1 MRGFKE
7 FVIEEIYD
15 AEEYSRLLGSYMIP
29 FSEKMWQRI
38 TGDEHLTMY
47 GIHVTNLEGLEIILK
62 RVLGRKK
69 SLPVMDDVAKPWIDN
84 LVKGLGVVTD
94 GGVILICQG
103 TVIARFG
110 EDIGSHRDKQGRR
123 WVDITYAADRE
134 TGDAFKIAMADHQTK
149 IYEKIIL
156 AQDENPEEQLK
167 YGTEVPEG
175 EGYDGPE
182 DYWRS
187 NDVWAFESI
196 FDMGNGREK
205 RAAFVMYMDA
215 IETEL
220 KNPKWK
226 DMLAKLFTFGSQRL
240 DKVSGTYSGRQMWN
254 EMFMI
259 DTRILKAMIIV
270 DSKGVNLPLRFI
282 DDPKSPFPKIA
293 RRIRNIEYYHTID
306 NPLWASDL
314 DAEVEKITQ
323 LNRRIKLNHTSGF
336 DFPTEY

>member
-1 MRGFKE
+1 
-7 FVIEEIYD
+7 
-15 AEEYSRLLGSYMIP
+15 
-29 FSEKMWQRI
+29 
-38 TGDEHLTMY
+38 
-47 GIHVTNLEGLEIILK
+47 
-62 RVLGRKK
+62 
-69 SLPVMDDVAKPWIDN
+69 
-84 LVKGLGVVTD
+84 
-94 GGVILICQG
+94 
-103 TVIARFG
+103 
-110 EDIGSHRDKQGRR
+110 
-123 WVDITYAADRE
+123 
-134 TGDAFKIAMADHQTK
+134 MADHQTK